1 MKRVLSMMVVLAMLL
16 CVVPVLGATAEGE
29 TTWTKV
35 TSLSDIGAN
44 DTFAITITIGS
55 TTYVLPVV
63 QSSKAAESTAIP
75 EDVACTVDGNTLTIT
90 DTRYNCGWNLVPT
103 TGGYYIKSG
112 NFYLF
117 AANSNNG
124 IRIYKKN
131 PDATFVWNIL
141 DCGLL
146 GAPDS
151 TADSA
156 AIRTLCVDGTIAA
169 GAQWGSY
176 PIAAD
181 GRANSKVRDNVLG
194 LWKLNPSHTCEDVNP
209 LDHNCDTCD
218 KALSECKDVNP
229 LDHDCDICGKPLS
242 ECEDAANDGDH
253 NCDICNAADVSQCID
268 ADGNK
273 RCDDCDA
280 ALCAGEH
287 TDEDPKDHAC
297 DVCGVPTSE
306 CEDADPKDHN
316 CDVCGDPLSGC
327 EDAEGD
333 GDHACDIC
341 KAENISECADASGD
355 DDHLC
360 DECGAA
366 DVTDHKWSE
375 ATIEAPKTCDE
386 CGLTEGD
393 PLPLS
398 PTPEGAHWVKVEG
411 LDDIGAGDK
420 LAITITIDGVTY
432 IFPNAAVSNAASA
445 PDLDLQGT
453 ISEDGRFLTTDGNPG
468 SCNWTVVPTEGGYYI
483 KSGSNYLWVAAGD
496 TGLRIT
502 DTDAPTVWK
511 VYACNLLGSQ
521 DENGNYRVMCIR
533 DGLWKSFK
541 TTGNV
546 EDGTAHSTVRNNV
559 LGLWKYVPSQAEPP
573 AQTGDVSI
581 IGVAIFLMVSSTL
594 CLGILLSRKKE
605 F

>member
-1 MKRVLSMMVVLAMLL
+1 MKKVLSIMVVLALL
-16 CVVPVLGATAEGE
+16 LSVVPVLGASAEGA

-35 TSLSDIGAN
+35 ASLADIGAD
-44 DTFAITITIGS
+44 DTFAITITIGE

-90 DTRYNCGWNLVPT
+90 DTRYNCGWNLVST

-112 NFYLF
+112 NLYLF

-124 IRIYKKN
+124 IRIWEKN
-131 PDATFVWNIL
+131 PDATFVWNIV

-146 GAPDS
+146 GASDGS
-151 TADSA
+151 S
-156 AIRTLCVDGTIAA
+156 IRTLCVDGTIAA
-169 GAQWGSY
+169 GAQWGLY

-194 LWKLNPSHTCEDVNP
+194 LWKLNPSHTCEDVDP
-209 LDHNCDTCD
+209 LDHNCDTCG
-218 KALSECKDVNP
+218 KTLSVCEDADP
-229 LDHDCDICGKPLS
+229 LDHNCDLCGDPLS

-287 TDEDPKDHAC
+287 TDVNPKDHAC

-306 CEDADPKDHN
+306 CEDKDPLDHN
-316 CDVCGDPLSGC
+316 CDICGDPLSEC

-333 GDHACDIC
+333 GDHNCDIC
-341 KAENISECADASGD
+341 GAENISQCADATGD
-355 DDHLC
+355 NDHLC

-366 DVTDHKWSE
+366 DITDHKWSD

-398 PTPEGAHWVKVEG
+398 PTPEGNHWIKVED
-411 LDDIGAGDK
+411 LSDIGEGEK
-420 LAITITIDGVTY
+420 LAITITIDSVTY
-432 IFPNAAVSNAASA
+432 IFPNAAVSNSASA
-445 PDLDLQGT
+445 PNLDLQGT
-453 ISEDGRFLTTDGNPG
+453 ISEDGRFLTSEGKPNG
-468 SCNWTVVPTEGGYYI
+468 INWTVVPTEGGYYI

-511 VYACNLLGSQ
+511 IYDCKLLGSQ
-521 DENGNYRVMCIR
+521 DENGNCRVMCIR

-541 TTGNV
+541 TYDNTETGA
-546 EDGTAHSTVRNNV
+546 AHSTVRNNV
-559 LGLWKYVPSQAEPP
+559 LGLWKYVPVNNDEQPEPP
-573 AQTGDVSI
+573 AQTGDFSLA
-581 IGVAIFLMVSSTL
+581 GVIAVMVVSTL
-594 CLGILLSRKKE
+594 GLAVLLPKKKA